1 MDEVLEKEQEKIEL
15 KLKKPTKLIA
25 KKFQKWKQKIIIFNK

>member
-25 KKFQKWKQKIIIFNK
+25 KKISKVKTKNNNF